1 MQNNSRS
8 KENKRIYL
16 ELMITSKQL
25 REYIPMNQI
34 TQQQK
39 SEGIYSLKLLYI
51 FKLAI
56 YSWTLK
62 FPTIYHITAKAKPG
76 LTPDEVL
83 VKIKSEEIEFEAES
97 YDGFTPGDFIK
108 TCYSDENKELIM
120 KMEEEVWGEYDKSL

>member
-25 REYIPMNQI
+25 QEYIPMNQM

-51 FKLAI
+51 IKLAI

-120 KMEEEVWGEYDKSL
+120 KMEEEEEQ

>member
-120 KMEEEVWGEYDKSL
+120 KMEEEEEQ

>member
-8 KENKRIYL
+8 KENKRIHL

-51 FKLAI
+51 IKLAI

-120 KMEEEVWGEYDKSL
+120 KMEEEEEQ

>member
-1 MQNNSRS
+1 MQNDLRS
-8 KENKRIYL
+8 KEHKHIYL
-16 ELMITSKQL
+16 KLMITSKQL
-25 REYIPMNQI
+25 REYIPMNQM

-39 SEGIYSLKLLYI
+39 SEGIYNLQLHFV

-56 YSWTLK
+56 YSWALK

-83 VKIKSEEIEFEAES
+83 VKIKSGEIEFEAES

-108 TCYSDENKELIM
+108 TCYSEENKELIM
-120 KMEEEVWGEYDKSL
+120 KMEEEEEQ

>member
-1 MQNNSRS
+1 
-8 KENKRIYL
+8 
-16 ELMITSKQL
+16 MITSKQL
-25 REYIPMNQI
+25 QEYIPMNQM

-120 KMEEEVWGEYDKSL
+120 KMEEEKEQ